1 MEGCSGASCVYRLC
15 QLSAA
20 TSLCSGIDGKISV
33 GLQPLGS
40 GRYSHADLLEQLG
53 QDDRS
58 NKISHCFSVLVDEP
72 ASYKMLAQSKTFGKW
87 KASYATWVRRCVLSG
102 FWHVSSKLLG
112 RSGAISSGKSLHPG
126 HPGGHRSN
134 CGSTQRCPE
143 GQAERQCAEVRSL
156 SFAKAWRWRAL
167 QKQPDLPAAPVRS
180 PRGLFP

>member
-1 MEGCSGASCVYRLC
+1 MCVSDCVSLVQQSPCAQALMAKSRLV
-15 QLSAA
+15 SNPWDRAA
-20 TSLCSGIDGKISV
+20 TLTRICWNNWARMIAATRLAIASPCWWTNRPATRCWLRV
-33 GLQPLGS
+33 RPLAN
-40 GRYSHADLLEQLG
+40 GRLLMQLG
-53 QDDRS
+53 LGGV
-58 NKISHCFSVLVDEP
+58 FFL
-72 ASYKMLAQSKTFGKW
+72 T
-87 KASYATWVRRCVLSG
+87 